1 MMIKT
6 GDQILEDILSE
17 SGTDFKSHDTGR
29 GLKFVVDTPAKLND
43 LINGLGP
50 EPKHRNRGMVVLKFE
65 KLSRQKN
72 LEWEEKLNRTYFSCG
87 CGQGKIGLCIALATG
102 IALWLFQWQGGITI
116 ANMGLF
122 AAWVISGG
130 LLGKW
135 TGLVLD
141 RMMFREDAVGL
152 KGKYLCQKQI
162 E

>member
-6 GDQILEDILSE
+6 GDKILENILSE
-17 SGTDFKSHDTGR
+17 SGTDFKPLDTER
-29 GLKFVVDTPAKLND
+29 GPKFVVDTHVKLND

-50 EPKHRNRGMVVLKFE
+50 ERNRLNLGMVVLKLE

-87 CGQGKIGLCIALATG
+87 CGLGKIGLCIALTTG
-102 IALWLFQWQGGITI
+102 AALWLFQWQGGLTIT
-116 ANMGLF
+116 NVGLF
-122 AAWVISGG
+122 AAWTIAGG

-135 TGLVLD
+135 IGLTFD
-141 RMMFREDAVGL
+141 RIMFRKYAVVL
-152 KGKYLCQKQI
+152 KG